1 MKNNKPFFSPNFMA
15 EFKKWMDDKE
25 GESQDVAAGSF
36 VTTSLK
42 LKTLVERIDCIKTG
56 DYSAL
61 DVAKY
66 FIKQGGIVK
75 EVNGENV
82 VIKTKRGIFSIDKD
96 DIKMV

>member
-25 GESQDVAAGSF
+25 GESEDVSAGSF
-36 VTTSLK
+36 VTTNLK
-42 LKTLVERIDCIKTG
+42 FKTLVERIDCIKTG
-56 DYSAL
+56 DNSVL

-75 EVNGENV
+75 EVNGET
-82 VIKTKRGIFSIDKD
+82 VIVKTKKGIFSIDKD
-96 DIKMV
+96 DVKLV

>member
-1 MKNNKPFFSPNFMA
+1 MA

-25 GESQDVAAGSF
+25 GESQDVVAGSF
-36 VTTSLK
+36 VTTNLK

-56 DYSAL
+56 DHSVL

-82 VIKTKRGIFSIDKD
+82 IVKTKRGIFSIDKD